1 MRFFEILYLFLENN
15 SKNIGENIMLPILS
29 KEKLFKL
36 APSIFTQESSHKTS
50 AQYSP
55 ISTEQIIDK
64 LMSEGFFPTWATQTK
79 SQNQESKAFA
89 KHMLR
94 FQRHD
99 VMQNNQGLY
108 PELVLINSH
117 DGLSSY
123 RLMAGLFRVVCGN
136 GMIAGQS
143 YDEIRIKHQG
153 DVIGNVIEGTY
164 KVIETANKMLDVSD
178 DMASIHL
185 NDTEKMIFAEAAHSL
200 KFSDEEGAMIVAP
213 ERLLQPRR
221 YVDQKDND
229 LFTVFNVLQE
239 NLIKGGIRGHRLNKY
254 GYTTRT
260 KTREV
265 KAIDQNVKLNRALWT
280 LTEKM
285 MEIKR

>member
-1 MRFFEILYLFLENN
+1 
-15 SKNIGENIMLPILS
+15 MLPILS

-36 APSIFTQESSHKTS
+36 APSIFTQDSSYKTS
-50 AQYSP
+50 PQYSP
-55 ISTEQIIDK
+55 ISTEQIIEK

-123 RLMAGLFRVVCGN
+123 RLMAGLFRVVCAN

-185 NDTEKMIFAEAAHSL
+185 NDDEKMIFAEAAHSL
-200 KFSDEEGAMIVAP
+200 KFS
-213 ERLLQPRR
+213 
-221 YVDQKDND
+221 
-229 LFTVFNVLQE
+229 
-239 NLIKGGIRGHRLNKY
+239 
-254 GYTTRT
+254 
-260 KTREV
+260 
-265 KAIDQNVKLNRALWT
+265 
-280 LTEKM
+280 
-285 MEIKR
+285 

>member
-1 MRFFEILYLFLENN
+1 
-15 SKNIGENIMLPILS
+15 MLPILS
-29 KEKLFKL
+29 KEKLFQL
-36 APSIFTQESSHKTS
+36 APSIFTEEPAQKTS
-50 AQYSP
+50 DKYQT
-55 ISTEQIIDK
+55 ISTEQIIDR
-64 LMSEGFFPTWATQTK
+64 LMSEGFFPTWATQTM
-79 SQNQESKAFA
+79 SQKQESKAFA

-94 FQRHD
+94 FKHQD
-99 VMQNNQGLY
+99 ALINGQGLY

-136 GMIAGQS
+136 GIIAGQT
-143 YDEIRIKHQG
+143 YNEVRIKHQG
-153 DVIGNVIEGTY
+153 DIVGHVIEGTY
-164 KVIETANKMLDVSD
+164 EVIETASKMLEVADN
-178 DMASIHL
+178 MASIQL
-185 NDTEKMIFAEAAHSL
+185 NSDEKLIFAGAAHAL
-200 KFSDEEGAMIVAP
+200 KFSNDERVTQVTP
-213 ERLLQPRR
+213 ESLLHPRR
-221 YVDQKDND
+221 YEDRKDND

-285 MEIKR
+285 MELKR